1 MNSGKR
7 ITNVIIGVVMLLMG
21 AVLIL
26 APSEGLPFV
35 ALILS
40 VSLVVYGVRML
51 VYYVT
56 MARHMVGGR
65 LMLYIAVIVL
75 DFGVFVWTLSDI
87 PKIYI
92 VLYMV
97 AIHAFSGAID
107 IMRGIE
113 AKRYHASSWKLSF
126 ISGAVNIAV
135 AILSIV
141 FIRSVNVIVI
151 LYALGLI
158 YSAITRIISAF
169 RRTAIVYIR

>member
-26 APSEGLPFV
+26 VPSEGLPFV

-51 VYYVT
+51 VYYVK

>member
-26 APSEGLPFV
+26 VPSEGLPFV

-51 VYYVT
+51 VYYVK

-113 AKRYHASSWKLSF
+113 AKRYHASSWRLSF
-126 ISGAVNIAV
+126 ISGVVNIAV

>member
-1 MNSGKR
+1 MNGGKR
-7 ITNVIIGVVMLLMG
+7 VTNILSGVVMLLMG

-26 APSEGLPFV
+26 LPSEGLSFV
-35 ALILS
+35 ALIFSLS
-40 VSLVVYGVRML
+40 LIVYGVRML
-51 VYYVT
+51 AYYIT

-75 DFGVFVWTLSDI
+75 DFGVFVWTLADI
-87 PKIYI
+87 PKIYV
-92 VLYMV
+92 VLYLV

-126 ISGAVNIAV
+126 ISGVVNIV
-135 AILSIV
+135 IAILSIV
-141 FIRSVNVIVI
+141 FIRSVNMIVI
-151 LYALGLI
+151 LYAIGLI

-169 RRTAIVYIR
+169 RRTAVVYIR